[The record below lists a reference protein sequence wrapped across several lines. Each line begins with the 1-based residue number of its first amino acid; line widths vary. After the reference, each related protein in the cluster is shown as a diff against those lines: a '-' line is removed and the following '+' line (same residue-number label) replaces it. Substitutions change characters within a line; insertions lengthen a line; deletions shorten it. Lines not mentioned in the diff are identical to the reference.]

1 MGIFDR
7 FRHKAH
13 DAGEEARSSLGG
25 TQEQDSTAM
34 TDPAQRAALA
44 HDEAADAFPD
54 RTERAREPEQPPSAM
69 SAQEEE
75 ERAREN
81 MTAEGDPW
89 D

>member
-13 DAGEEARSSLGG
+13 DAGEEAKSSLGG
-25 TQEQDSTAM
+25 THEQDSTAM
-34 TDPAQRAALA
+34 TDAAQRAALA

-54 RTERAREPEQPPSAM
+54 GTEKAREPEQRPPRLSP
-69 SAQEEE
+69 QEED